1 MTSAFC
7 CNRTSYISLYQK
19 TFSNIVFWDP
29 LSAVESRFNK
39 AVSFDDQNSGWKLFR
54 IGWYPD
60 NWPSKKIAPR
70 WDFGFGSRLGLALG
84 LGGVGGG
91 GGQPDNCRRGELPLV
106 RVCVRVS
113 SSVGWGNFPWGQL
126 FPEIS
131 RDFQTQ
137 YSHKTYSASNS
148 SWTLEIET

>member
-1 MTSAFC
+1 MTSVFC
-7 CNRTSYISLYQK
+7 CNRTSHISLYQK
-19 TFSNIVFWDP
+19 TFSNVVFWDP
-29 LSAVESRFNK
+29 LSPVKSRFNK
-39 AVSFDDQNSGWKLFR
+39 TVSFYDQNSGWKLFR

-84 LGGVGGG
+84 LRGATR
-91 GGQPDNCRRGELPLV
+91 QIRRGELPLV
-106 RVCVRVS
+106 WVCVRVS
-113 SSVGWGNFPWGQL
+113 SGVGWGNFPWGQL

-137 YSHKTYSASNS
+137 FSHKTYSASNS